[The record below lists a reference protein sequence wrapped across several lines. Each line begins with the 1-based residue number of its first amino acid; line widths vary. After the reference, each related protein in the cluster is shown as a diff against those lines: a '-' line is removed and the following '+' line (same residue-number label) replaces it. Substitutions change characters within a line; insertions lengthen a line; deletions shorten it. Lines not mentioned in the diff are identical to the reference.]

1 MKFEGKARVSRTS
14 ATDETTQE
22 QRDALITVALADAI
36 CMWQNPARWE
46 PLPDDDY
53 DTWDAVAAADPI
65 EGAID
70 ALGDDDIGKT
80 VADVLAQLQE
90 DPEVGDPA
98 VKKLTVRAFSTR
110 LSQRD
115 DWKSCRHRE
124 GGKKCARLYRTNG
137 CPCDRQSSFE

>member
-1 MKFEGKARVSRTS
+1 MTRAS
-14 ATDETTQE
+14 ATDATTQD
-22 QRDALITVALADAI
+22 QRDALITVVLADAI
-36 CMWQNPARWE
+36 CMWQNTAQWE
-46 PLPDDDY
+46 PLPDKDY

-70 ALGDDDIGKT
+70 ALEDDDIGKT
-80 VADVLAQLQE
+80 IADVLAQLQE